1 MKGII
6 VNCKTGEVKEVDD
19 GLPHPKE
26 WGEVIRKSEEGQ
38 RKIEIS
44 KNYIKKSYKE
54 GHYVEAIVLTHYII
68 EVYMNITFVTVV
80 NLFIDSSNK
89 AILNRM
95 ITQVKKRKNKLQ
107 LYPITNYKFLTIA
120 NILFD
125 MGIYSKKLFIKLK
138 KFNTYRN
145 IVTHRVFE
153 ELPTK
158 KELDNYFSCGMKL
171 WDEIWQINM
180 KYQKKFFDD
189 IQRELKI

>member
-138 KFNTYRN
+138 KLFIRILVSLN
-145 IVTHRVFE
+145 
-153 ELPTK
+153 
-158 KELDNYFSCGMKL
+158 
-171 WDEIWQINM
+171 
-180 KYQKKFFDD
+180 
-189 IQRELKI
+189 LKILIFL

>member
-1 MKGII
+1 
-6 VNCKTGEVKEVDD
+6 
-19 GLPHPKE
+19 
-26 WGEVIRKSEEGQ
+26 
-38 RKIEIS
+38 
-44 KNYIKKSYKE
+44 
-54 GHYVEAIVLTHYII
+54 
-68 EVYMNITFVTVV
+68 
-80 NLFIDSSNK
+80 
-89 AILNRM
+89 M
-95 ITQVKKRKNKLQ
+95 ITQVKKKKNKLQ
-107 LYPITNYKFLTIA
+107 LYPITNYKFLTMA

>member
-26 WGEVIRKSEEGQ
+26 WEEVIRKSEEGQ

-89 AILNRM
+89 AN
-95 ITQVKKRKNKLQ
+95 
-107 LYPITNYKFLTIA
+107 
-120 NILFD
+120 
-125 MGIYSKKLFIKLK
+125 LK
-138 KFNTYRN
+138 
-145 IVTHRVFE
+145 
-153 ELPTK
+153 
-158 KELDNYFSCGMKL
+158 
-171 WDEIWQINM
+171 
-180 KYQKKFFDD
+180 
-189 IQRELKI
+189 